1 MTPEVRVTIPLTEI
15 SLLMSE
21 GLRSRMTLISSRLK
35 MRACAGAESEKG
47 QWEGAVRGL
56 EQALSYHVY
65 IPVSGCPPT
74 SLPLPHLH
82 LDLLGVGPSQL
93 RSDDRQLSIKNG
105 NCTYVDMK
113 EPVMRNFR

>member
-1 MTPEVRVTIPLTEI
+1 
-15 SLLMSE
+15 
-21 GLRSRMTLISSRLK
+21 
-35 MRACAGAESEKG
+35 MRD
-47 QWEGAVRGL
+47 Q
-56 EQALSYHVY
+56 EQALSYNVW
-65 IPVSGCPPT
+65 IPILGYLPT